1 MEQAVRDH
9 GIEAT
14 IGEWQV
20 RKPGTDQ
27 ADPRRSLP
35 QRLEPQGEHRYRGVH
50 RDDPGARQRG
60 REANRDVGGAAA
72 EVHDTSV
79 GRHRVARHELVD
91 EALIDL
97 AKVGS
102 SVGKSL
108 SGIGHH
114 LGFQDAVHADF

>member
-35 QRLEPQGEHRYRGVH
+35 QSLEPQGEHRYRGVH
-50 RDDPGARQRG
+50 SDDPGARQR
-60 REANRDVGGAAA
+60 RRQANWDVGSAGAEFHEMIRGIAPGA
-72 EVHDTSV
+72 LPARAISDLMLTS
-79 GRHRVARHELVD
+79 
-91 EALIDL
+91 
-97 AKVGS
+97 
-102 SVGKSL
+102 
-108 SGIGHH
+108 
-114 LGFQDAVHADF
+114 